1 MKRHLFAALL
11 LFLASSPLLAAE
23 DSEQLKSLKRAAE
36 AGDVGAQYEIGVLY
50 EFGYRMKTHL
60 IPALAWY
67 MVAADNGDARAIKRR
82 DALMSQLK
90 PDQVEEAKRI
100 RAGIG
105 AAKPAPSMPTE
116 DKPADE
122 PAKPAE
128 DKPVVEPPKPAPVPE
143 KPKPEAAPASEP
155 PPAKPAEEKPTPVPA
170 ARPAAKPA
178 EPKPEPKPE
187 AAPPGDDPAVQPL
200 LPPPPGE

>member
-1 MKRHLFAALL
+1 MKRHLLAALL

-82 DALMSQLK
+82 DSLMSQLK
-90 PDQVEEAKRI
+90 PEQVDEAKRL
-100 RAGIG
+100 RAGFG
-105 AAKPAPSMPTE
+105 AAKPA
-116 DKPADE
+116 A
-122 PAKPAE
+122 
-128 DKPVVEPPKPAPVPE
+128 DKPVTEPTKPAAE
-143 KPKPEAAPASEP
+143 KPKPEPATEP
-155 PPAKPAEEKPTPVPA
+155 PPAKPAEEKPKPVAAPA
-170 ARPAAKPA
+170 AEPAPSPAVDERPKPTRPTAKPA
-178 EPKPEPKPE
+178 VKAPEPKP
-187 AAPPGDDPAVQPL
+187 AADAPPADGPAVQPL
-200 LPPPPGE
+200 LPPPPSE